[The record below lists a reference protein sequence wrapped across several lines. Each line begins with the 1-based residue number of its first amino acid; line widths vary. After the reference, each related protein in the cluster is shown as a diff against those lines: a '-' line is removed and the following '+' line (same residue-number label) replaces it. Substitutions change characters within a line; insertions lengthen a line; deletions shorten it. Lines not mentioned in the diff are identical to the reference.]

1 MGNVLLLSD
10 DPERGVRL
18 RRWVESA
25 GLRPVLLTGRERL
38 LLDSGDDDSFDLV
51 VVDIDEENP
60 AARTMTRRLDGD
72 GLFEGVPQLRFHPSR
87 SLASDTPPDGVAAAL
102 LLPREIGAA
111 EFAARVR
118 LGAEIGRLRRDVG
131 HSALRDPLT
140 GIFNRR
146 YLRLRLEAEFARARR
161 HRSPVS
167 LVLLDV
173 DRLREIN
180 GAYGEEAGDTVIRRF
195 GALLRAHV
203 RREDVL
209 ARTGEES
216 FGILLSGN
224 RYRGAAVLA
233 NKIRTEVETLLLP
246 FDREGRGVRI
256 SAGLSSYP
264 DNRSIEGADD
274 LVRMA
279 ENALREAKA
288 RGGNRVHI
296 DAMALAGP
304 RRRVLVVDADRTLTT
319 LIEDVLA
326 VDDLDVESAETP
338 VDALEALRLR
348 GADVVI
354 LDLSLPSPPGEPSVL
369 DRIGSVVARG
379 RVPVVGLGREA
390 GSPSFGAQPPGVDRL
405 LTKPFSVGLLR
416 GVVRE
421 LLECSAAPVPPM

>member
-18 RRWVESA
+18 RRLVEAA

-38 LLDSGDDDSFDLV
+38 LLDSGDDDAFDLV
-51 VVDIDEENP
+51 VVDLDEENP
-60 AARTMTRRLDGD
+60 AARAMTRRLDGD
-72 GLFEGVPQLRFHPSR
+72 GLFEGVPQLRFSSPRSPSGNE
-87 SLASDTPPDGVAAAL
+87 PPDGVAAAL
-102 LLPREIGAA
+102 VVTGDLGDA

-118 LGAEIGRLRRDVG
+118 LGAEIGRLRREASR
-131 HSALRDPLT
+131 SALRDPLT

-173 DRLREIN
+173 DRLREVN
-180 GAYGEEAGDTVIRRF
+180 DAYGQEAGDAVIRRL
-195 GALLRAHV
+195 GELLRTHV

-216 FGILLSGN
+216 FGVLLSGN

-256 SAGLSSYP
+256 SAGLSSFP
-264 DNRSIEGADD
+264 DNRAIERADD

-296 DAMALAGP
+296 DAMALGGP
-304 RRRVLVVDADRTLTT
+304 KRRVLVVDADRALTT

-326 VDDLDVESAETP
+326 VDDLEVETAETP
-338 VDALEALRLR
+338 VAALEALRLR
-348 GADVVI
+348 GADAVL
-354 LDLSLPSPPGEPSVL
+354 LDLSLASRPGEPPIL
-369 DRIGSVVARG
+369 ERIGSHLPHKRL
-379 RVPVVGLGREA
+379 PIVGLGREA
-390 GSPSFGAQPPGVDRL
+390 GANAFGALPPGVDRL
-405 LTKPFSVGLLR
+405 LTKPFSVSLLR

-421 LLECSAAPVPPM
+421 LLDGASAAVTPM

>member
-10 DPERGVRL
+10 DPDRGVRL
-18 RRWVESA
+18 RRLVEAA

-38 LLDSGDDDSFDLV
+38 LLDSGTDEAFDLV
-51 VVDIDEENP
+51 VVDLDEENP
-60 AARTMTRRLDGD
+60 AARAMTRRLDGD
-72 GLFEGVPQLRFHPSR
+72 GLFEGVPQIRFGPPRSPSGD
-87 SLASDTPPDGVAAAL
+87 APPDGVAGAL
-102 LLPREIGAA
+102 LVPQETGDA

-118 LGAEIGRLRRDVG
+118 LGAEIGRLRREVG
-131 HSALRDPLT
+131 TSALRDPLT

-167 LVLLDV
+167 LVLFDV

-180 GAYGEEAGDTVIRRF
+180 DAYGQEAGDSVIRRL
-195 GALLRAHV
+195 GELLRTHV

-224 RYRGAAVLA
+224 RYRGAAILA

-246 FDREGRGVRI
+246 FDRERRGVRI

-264 DNRSIEGADD
+264 DNRTIERADD

-296 DAMALAGP
+296 DAMALGGP
-304 RRRVLVVDADRTLTT
+304 KRRVLVVDADPALTT
-319 LIEDVLA
+319 LVEDVLA
-326 VDDLDVESAETP
+326 IDDLEVETAETHAE
-338 VDALEALRLR
+338 ALEALRLR
-348 GADVVI
+348 GADVLL
-354 LDLSLPSPPGEPSVL
+354 LDLSLAGPPGEPAIL
-369 DRIGSVVARG
+369 DRIVPLLGDKRLPIVAF
-379 RVPVVGLGREA
+379 GREA
-390 GSPSFGAQPPGVDRL
+390 GGAAIGALPPGIDRL
-405 LTKPFSVGLLR
+405 LTKPFSVSLLR

-421 LLECSAAPVPPM
+421 LLEGASAAATPM